1 VLIKRILF
9 LLNAAL
15 ATPYPTNI
23 TLNKRTCCLGINLSV
38 GERKG
43 RGCAK
48 FDGNGDNHD
57 DDDDD
62 NDDDD
67 DDNDE
72 DAHNYDDDNNNS
84 MFPSTVP

>member
-1 VLIKRILF
+1 LF
-9 LLNAAL
+9 NAAL
-15 ATPYPTNI
+15 ATLYPTNI
-23 TLNKRTCCLGINLSV
+23 KLNKTTCCLGINLSA

-48 FDGNGDNHD
+48 FDDNGDNHE

-62 NDDDD
+62 NEDN

-84 MFPSTVP
+84 LLPSTVP